1 MKNIF
6 TIFMVNAFF
15 LFAFESAHAQDSTSS
30 PAIKHINQTSEQAD
44 KLYGK
49 KIQQQTLALKLFEKA
64 DTVAVQNQHKKKYTR
79 CKRKRR

>member
-6 TIFMVNAFF
+6 TTLMVNTFF
-15 LFAFESAHAQDSTSS
+15 LFAFGNAHAQDSTKS

-49 KIQQQTLALKLFEKA
+49 KIQQQTLTLQSFEKA
-64 DTVAVQNQHKKKYTR
+64 DTVAVQNQPKKKCAR
-79 CKRKRR
+79 CKHKHH